1 MKKTK
6 IDQDKIRDIAI
17 KCVDE
22 MVHQGIIKDCI
33 DTDDSTEFD
42 IQDIIV
48 DTLLKEELFKN
59 KCDELLNRSCE
70 LLCELEE
77 GNKYFYDFDG
87 GEEQKERVDK
97 FFEDVKKHN
106 EPKDS
111 SNTKQSALAD
121 IEGLDMIKDS
131 LCVECDNYID
141 YSELKDGMCSKCGE
155 TLEECSM
162 NFDTFNEESFEEEFI
177 NLFNKYYYVKSDKP
191 FFDYEEGDENGDLFE
206 DSIEGVKKLIR
217 NSYKK

>member
-6 IDQDKIRDIAI
+6 INQDKIRDIAI

-59 KCDELLNRSCE
+59 KC
-70 LLCELEE
+70 
-77 GNKYFYDFDG
+77 
-87 GEEQKERVDK
+87 
-97 FFEDVKKHN
+97 
-106 EPKDS
+106 
-111 SNTKQSALAD
+111 
-121 IEGLDMIKDS
+121 
-131 LCVECDNYID
+131 
-141 YSELKDGMCSKCGE
+141 
-155 TLEECSM
+155 
-162 NFDTFNEESFEEEFI
+162 
-177 NLFNKYYYVKSDKP
+177 
-191 FFDYEEGDENGDLFE
+191 
-206 DSIEGVKKLIR
+206 GVKKLIR

>member
-1 MKKTK
+1 MK
-6 IDQDKIRDIAI
+6 
-17 KCVDE
+17 V
-22 MVHQGIIKDCI
+22 
-33 DTDDSTEFD
+33 
-42 IQDIIV
+42 
-48 DTLLKEELFKN
+48 N
-59 KCDELLNRSCE
+59 ELLNRSCE

-97 FFEDVKKHN
+97 FFSDVKKYMVGKTIVFANYKHN
-106 EPKDS
+106 EPKTS

-131 LCVECDNYID
+131 LCAECDSYID
-141 YSELKDGMCSKCGE
+141 YSELKDRMCSKCGQ
-155 TLEECSM
+155 TLDECSM

-191 FFDYEEGDENGDLFE
+191 FFDYEEGDDNGDLFE
-206 DSIEGVKKLIR
+206 DSIENVKKLIR
-217 NSYKK
+217 NSYKR

>member
-1 MKKTK
+1 MKV
-6 IDQDKIRDIAI
+6 DQIRDMAI
-17 KCVDE
+17 KCVDK
-22 MVHQGIIKDCI
+22 MVKEGIVKDCI
-33 DTDDSTEFD
+33 DTDDNTEFN

-59 KCDELLNRSCE
+59 KCRDL
-70 LLCELEE
+70 
-77 GNKYFYDFDG
+77 
-87 GEEQKERVDK
+87 
-97 FFEDVKKHN
+97 
-106 EPKDS
+106 

-121 IEGLDMIKDS
+121 IEGLDMIKDA
-131 LCVECDNYID
+131 LCVECDSYID

-191 FFDYEEGDENGDLFE
+191 FFDYEEGDEDGDLFE
-206 DSIEGVKKLIR
+206 DLIEGVKKLIR

>member
-6 IDQDKIRDIAI
+6 IDQVKIRDIAI

-48 DTLLKEELFKN
+48 DTL
-59 KCDELLNRSCE
+59 
-70 LLCELEE
+70 
-77 GNKYFYDFDG
+77 
-87 GEEQKERVDK
+87 
-97 FFEDVKKHN
+97 
-106 EPKDS
+106 
-111 SNTKQSALAD
+111 TKQSALAD
-121 IEGLDMIKDS
+121 IEALDMIKDS
-131 LCVECDNYID
+131 LCVECDSYFD
-141 YSELKDGMCSKCGE
+141 YTELKDSMCSKCGE
-155 TLEECSM
+155 TLNECSM
-162 NFDTFNEESFEEEFI
+162 NFDKFDEESFEEEFI
-177 NLFNKYYYVKSDKP
+177 NLFNKYYYVNNDKP
-191 FFDYEEGDENGDLFE
+191 FFDYEDGDENGDLFE